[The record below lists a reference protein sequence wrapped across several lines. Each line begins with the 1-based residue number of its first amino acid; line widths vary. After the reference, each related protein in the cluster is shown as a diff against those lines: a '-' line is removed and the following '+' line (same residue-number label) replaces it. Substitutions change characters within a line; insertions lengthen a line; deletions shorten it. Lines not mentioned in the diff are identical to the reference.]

1 MFAIYTGENSERRFK
16 SQNFNFYLKDF
27 SLCFNM
33 IDTKSKGYFSLI
45 YDNKGWFITKESQ

>member
-1 MFAIYTGENSERRFK
+1 MFAICTGENSERRFK

-33 IDTKSKGYFSLI
+33 LDTKSKGYFSLI
-45 YDNKGWFITKESQ
+45 YDNKGSFITKESQ